1 MQALQGFQ
9 LAAFLCP
16 TLPKKCDPLRLPVKI
31 TAPWLSFAV
40 AMCLG

>member
-16 TLPKKCDPLRLPVKI
+16 TLPKKCDPLRLSVKI

-40 AMCLG
+40 AIRLG